1 MATPS
6 FHRPLKGEAG
16 FCRDCWSRREILS
29 RDHLCLLE
37 QAPVRHSHGH
47 PEAQRD
53 FVTCPDFQATVGNGP
68 SPFSFRNSLE
78 HCVGDFNQ
86 QGRF

>member
-16 FCRDCWSRREILS
+16 PFGRH
-29 RDHLCLLE
+29 HLCLLE

-68 SPFSFRNSLE
+68 TPFFFGTVWNTAWATSTNRGV
-78 HCVGDFNQ
+78 CKQ
-86 QGRF
+86 

>member
-16 FCRDCWSRREILS
+16 PFGRH
-29 RDHLCLLE
+29 HLCLLE

-47 PEAQRD
+47 PEERD

>member
-6 FHRPLKGEAG
+6 FHRPLRTSGHG
-16 FCRDCWSRREILS
+16 TLTMWRGCVRRRSSSRTKEES
-29 RDHLCLLE
+29 W
-37 QAPVRHSHGH
+37 P
-47 PEAQRD
+47 PRD

-68 SPFSFRNSLE
+68 SPFSFRSSLE